1 VEHQDGV
8 KQIYALI
15 VKNMQSL
22 TKNKKNQTL
31 IGKILFDMIIK
42 GKNKILRRQ
51 GFQRWMLKI
60 NNKYVKDDKQ
70 MLAAYKKIK

>member
-1 VEHQDGV
+1 
-8 KQIYALI
+8 
-15 VKNMQSL
+15 
-22 TKNKKNQTL
+22 
-31 IGKILFDMIIK
+31 MIIK

-60 NNKYVKDDKQ
+60 NNKYVKNEKQ